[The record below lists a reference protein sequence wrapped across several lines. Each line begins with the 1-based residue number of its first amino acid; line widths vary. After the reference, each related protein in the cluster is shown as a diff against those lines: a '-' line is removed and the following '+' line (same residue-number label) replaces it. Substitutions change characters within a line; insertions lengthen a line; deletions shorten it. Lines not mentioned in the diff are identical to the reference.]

1 MKYGLTV
8 TGKTLHLRGE
18 NGYSLCG
25 KPLVAERG
33 RLLSGEQLCERCQ
46 RASASAGS
54 AARRAAAEER
64 RREEEMRE
72 KLVHQRQ
79 RAALA
84 SLRAGI
90 ELAGEVGQAPLAGSD
105 GALLGPGHI
114 RHRLGVYQGQPV

>member
-18 NGYSLCG
+18 NGRSLCG

-46 RASASAGS
+46 RALASAAS

-64 RREEEMRE
+64 RRDEAMHEQ
-72 KLVHQRQ
+72 LVRQ
-79 RAALA
+79 RRKSALA
-84 SLRAGI
+84 SLREGI
-90 ELAGEVGQAPLAGSD
+90 ELAGEVGQAPLVASD
-105 GALLGPGHI
+105 GALLGPGHV